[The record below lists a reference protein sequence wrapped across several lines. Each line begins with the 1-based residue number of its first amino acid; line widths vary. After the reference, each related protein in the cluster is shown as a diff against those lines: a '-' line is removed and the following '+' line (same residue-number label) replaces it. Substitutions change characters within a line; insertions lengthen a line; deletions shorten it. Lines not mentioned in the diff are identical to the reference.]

1 MECSCKPPS
10 SASSPLWHFSLQS
23 DKLISRTK
31 LFASRVDGR
40 TEATSAPT
48 PASGAEC
55 PPSLKRG
62 RRGKTGR
69 KEEQKSQGEIM
80 SIVYKA
86 GEYAGR
92 GCCTRSTTFILYSD
106 ERNCPSTCYV
116 SVFCSVSNRIG
127 TEHACLR
134 TAANPAKTDKSSIKK
149 SLASL

>member
-1 MECSCKPPS
+1 MFASSSSFSSS
-10 SASSPLWHFSLQS
+10 SAVVFVRRTLWHFSLQS

-92 GCCTRSTTFILYSD
+92 CCCTRSTTFILYSD

-127 TEHACLR
+127 
-134 TAANPAKTDKSSIKK
+134 
-149 SLASL
+149 ASEQQRILPRPP